1 MCHVF
6 FISANFYQQLFRFDQ
21 AIAAEVGAMGCIH
34 CGGKLHVANYP
45 RKPRGIRRVLDAS
58 YQWRLSFCCA
68 SDGCRRRTTPPSM
81 RFLGRKVYLGIIVIL
96 ISALEHGVCSVHR
109 HDLTESLDLW
119 PQTAARWRQWWRS
132 SFVASRCWRE
142 ARGRFVP
149 PVDAS
154 RLPGELLG
162 RLVGSDTDHRCRLL
176 LRLLTPVTTT
186 SWTGSVRVM
195 IDPQKM

>member
-1 MCHVF
+1 
-6 FISANFYQQLFRFDQ
+6 
-21 AIAAEVGAMGCIH
+21 MGCAH

-68 SDGCRRRTTPPSM
+68 NDGCRRRTTPPSV

-96 ISALEHGVCSVHR
+96 VTAWEQGVCSEHR
-109 HDLTESLDLW
+109 HGLTESLDLW
-119 PQTAARWRQWWRS
+119 PQTVARWQQWWRG

-142 ARGRFVP
+142 ARGRFMP
-149 PVDAS
+149 PIDAS
-154 RLPGELLG
+154 RLPGALLE
-162 RLVGSDTDHRCRLL
+162 RLVGPDTDHRCCLL
-176 LRLLTPVTTT
+176 LRLLTPVTTA

>member
-1 MCHVF
+1 MCHAF
-6 FISANFYQQLFRFDQ
+6 FDSASFYRELYLFDQ
-21 AIAAEVGAMGCIH
+21 AIAAEVGDAGCTH

-45 RKPRGIRRVLDAS
+45 RKPRGIRGVMCAS
-58 YQWRLSFCCA
+58 YQLRLSFCCA
-68 SDGCRRRTTPPSM
+68 RDGCRRRTTPPSI

-96 ISALEHGVCSVHR
+96 VTALEHGVCSVHR
-109 HDLTESLDLW
+109 HGLTESLDLW
-119 PQTAARWRQWWRS
+119 PQTVARWRQWWQG

-149 PVDAS
+149 PVDTS

-162 RLVGSDTDHRCRLL
+162 RLVGANTDHRCRLL

-195 IDPQKM
+195 IDPQTM